1 MTSVED
7 IEKAV
12 TELTPEQLAK
22 FRAWFEE
29 FDARLFD
36 ESIERDAKAGKL
48 DKLAEDALRA
58 HREGRSREL

>member
-1 MTSVED
+1 MTTLDE

-12 TELTPEQLAK
+12 TKLNREQLAK

-29 FDARLFD
+29 FHERQFD
-36 ESIERDAKAGKL
+36 EQIARDAEAGKL
-48 DKLAEDALRA
+48 DKLAEEALRA